1 MVIAMTLV
9 YEDLYNN
16 IIAENAE
23 KHSKL
28 RIITGYS
35 SGNFVNRVL
44 SDFPNL
50 SIEMYVGMALQGVS
64 QRDHDLYRKI
74 SDNGMGEIYYV
85 DRLPMVHQK
94 ILEFYDGQEAQNIGF
109 VGSANFSYSGFMK
122 QREVMASIDE
132 PLNDLFGLVRKQSG
146 LCLSNTLRNIPF
158 MNSYDTFK
166 LFKSSGT
173 ELNDIRDLDES
184 EGEYSFRHILAADP
198 EYKEIESDERYTDF
212 LESFKKY
219 EHRKSLMNG
228 AQKDNPSGRASSYC
242 GFLIKVLVNYKHYFK
257 ELPTDLR
264 DSDVAKRIEILMEFS
279 SFKEVNKEKK
289 HFYSAAINA
298 YKDYLQY
305 VQNL

>member
-1 MVIAMTLV
+1 
-9 YEDLYNN
+9 
-16 IIAENAE
+16 
-23 KHSKL
+23 
-28 RIITGYS
+28 
-35 SGNFVNRVL
+35 
-44 SDFPNL
+44 
-50 SIEMYVGMALQGVS
+50 
-64 QRDHDLYRKI
+64 
-74 SDNGMGEIYYV
+74 
-85 DRLPMVHQK
+85 
-94 ILEFYDGQEAQNIGF
+94 
-109 VGSANFSYSGFMK
+109 
-122 QREVMASIDE
+122 
-132 PLNDLFGLVRKQSG
+132 
-146 LCLSNTLRNIPF
+146 
-158 MNSYDTFK
+158 
-166 LFKSSGT
+166 SGT

-184 EGEYSFRHILAADP
+184 EGEYSFRHILSADP

-219 EHRKSLMNG
+219 EQRKSLMNG

-264 DSDVAKRIEILMEFS
+264 DSDVAERMEILMEFS